1 MRDIAS
7 HPYFQSLAELHLS
20 PDDFA
25 IAGSGPLFAH
35 GLIDDLGD
43 LDIVCRNEA
52 WTTVCKLGDVIDAP
66 LFNIKRVLLFDETLE
81 FLNGW
86 FPEIWTTDEII
97 DGADLIQGI
106 RFVPLAVVFKTKSIL
121 KRPRDLLHLE
131 ILKNSSAGTPALR
144 RKSPTRDPLHRN
156 TKDPGARL
164 RGPSAKP

>member
-1 MRDIAS
+1 MS

-43 LDIVCRNEA
+43 LDVVCRKDA
-52 WTTVCKLGDVIDAP
+52 WATVCKLGEVTDAP
-66 LFNIKRVLLFDETLE
+66 LFGIQRVLLFNNTLE

-97 DGADLIQGI
+97 DNADLIQGI
-106 RFVPLAVVFKTKSIL
+106 RFVPLSVVFQTKSIL
-121 KRPRDLLHLE
+121 KRPRDLLHLDV
-131 ILKNSSAGTPALR
+131 LKKSAAEALAHHHATP
-144 RKSPTRDPLHRN
+144 DPIPN
-156 TKDPGARL
+156 
-164 RGPSAKP
+164 PSAQP